1 MSALPPEA
9 DMLIVSINV
18 CFVPQADIVC
28 WWRDPRGSWW
38 SALMALG

>member
-18 CFVPQADIVC
+18 CFVPIADIVMGFA
-28 WWRDPRGSWW
+28 RLVVAIFSYSG
-38 SALMALG
+38 